1 MVNKELNCYFEIIG
15 LLYSCN
21 HFDLMTN
28 DSWKHAALEHGIDS
42 TALLN
47 KFGAL
52 QKKYVNAF
60 KKICRLYPEA
70 TLTFS
75 LVMKIPSSFIY
86 FKLYALTIWNGL
98 KMIYKV

>member
-1 MVNKELNCYFEIIG
+1 MVNKELNCYLEIIG

-60 KKICRLYPEA
+60 KKNISFLHSLRFRFLY
-70 TLTFS
+70 
-75 LVMKIPSSFIY
+75 KGII
-86 FKLYALTIWNGL
+86 INH
-98 KMIYKV
+98 YKNRANLH

>member
-1 MVNKELNCYFEIIG
+1 MGGLYMVNKELNCYLEIIG

-60 KKICRLYPEA
+60 KKNIIARAEEKNIV
-70 TLTFS
+70 S
-75 LVMKIPSSFIY
+75 
-86 FKLYALTIWNGL
+86 
-98 KMIYKV
+98 

>member
-1 MVNKELNCYFEIIG
+1 MVNKELNCYLEIIG

-28 DSWKHAALEHGIDS
+28 D

-60 KKICRLYPEA
+60 KKNIIARAEEKNIV
-70 TLTFS
+70 S
-75 LVMKIPSSFIY
+75 
-86 FKLYALTIWNGL
+86 
-98 KMIYKV
+98 

>member
-1 MVNKELNCYFEIIG
+1 MVYKELNRYFEIIG
-15 LLYSCN
+15 LLYSCR

-28 DSWKHAALEHGIDS
+28 DNWKNAALEHGIDS
-42 TALLN
+42 TALIN

-60 KKICRLYPEA
+60 KKNMSFVPGA

-75 LVMKIPSSFIY
+75 LVMKIQSSFIY